1 MPTTARAHFD
11 DDIGRAEA
19 LLTEADAVP
28 AARALVA
35 VDIRRAALALGVG
48 AMDAYLCDAHIDCL
62 TRCLRAYRQGTC
74 AKLPPTYAKELL
86 PAGPLLAQHYKSRSN
101 WGLRMAARARME
113 RENMLQVGRI
123 KEMFNPTLAV
133 GQKLWADILDDYTSL
148 NRKRLTKHTASDIS
162 ALTGN
167 ARAKARKEA
176 AAALVARMTRIV
188 QRRHDIVHNFD
199 RPKSAP
205 QELTPGQ
212 AKAMVRDVKDF
223 VTILDA
229 HLDHHRSW

>member
-1 MPTTARAHFD
+1 
-11 DDIGRAEA
+11 
-19 LLTEADAVP
+19 
-28 AARALVA
+28 
-35 VDIRRAALALGVG
+35 
-48 AMDAYLCDAHIDCL
+48 
-62 TRCLRAYRQGTC
+62 
-74 AKLPPTYAKELL
+74 
-86 PAGPLLAQHYKSRSN
+86 
-101 WGLRMAARARME
+101 ME

-123 KEMFNPTLAV
+123 KETFNPTLAV

-162 ALTGN
+162 ALSGDAATR
-167 ARAKARKEA
+167 ARTEA

-205 QELTPGQ
+205 QGLTPGQ

-223 VTILDA
+223 VTLLDT